1 MRIWVNLSNW
11 LKRNTSNKQGR
22 FYSELDLFPLDR
34 WEKCQ
39 SGDLRYI
46 NEDAKPTEQD
56 AERWVMMY
64 NRYLEKFGIDDQLE
78 KYLQVKEHLIRLRCA
93 YIENPDDMLLNQIE
107 IEQINLK
114 ALDPSKYEGMTIDEC
129 LVYLAKMQGVAVI
142 RKRDLTIIEFKNL
155 MSVYSKNK

>member
-1 MRIWVNLSNW
+1 MIIWVNLSNW

-39 SGDLRYI
+39 GGDLRYI
-46 NEDAKPTEQD
+46 NEDAQPTEHD
-56 AERWVMMY
+56 SERWVMMY
-64 NRYLEKFGIDDQLE
+64 NRYLEKFGIDEQLE
-78 KYLQVKEHLIRLRCA
+78 KYLQIKEHLTKLRCA

-114 ALDPSKYEGMTIDEC
+114 ELDPSKHDGMSIDQC
-129 LVYLAKMQGVAVI
+129 LVHLSKWLGYHVKKSGISIV
-142 RKRDLTIIEFKNL
+142 EFRNL
-155 MSVYSKNK
+155 LEEYARANS

>member
-1 MRIWVNLSNW
+1 M
-11 LKRNTSNKQGR
+11 
-22 FYSELDLFPLDR
+22 FPLDR

-39 SGDLRYI
+39 GGDLRFI
-46 NEDAKPTEQD
+46 NEDAKPTEHD

-64 NRYLEKFGIDDQLE
+64 NKYLKKFGIDDQLE

-114 ALDPSKYEGMTIDEC
+114 ALDPSKFEGMTIDQC
-129 LVYLAKMQGVAVI
+129 LVHLSKWLGYHVKKSAI
-142 RKRDLTIIEFKNL
+142 SIIEFRNL
-155 MSVYSKNK
+155 LDEYGRANS